1 MSTSDSLIS
10 DLYAAANGRVEWGV
24 ALGNIAK
31 FLNIWTIQVIGMDRR
46 TGHLMFSVH
55 GGSCSP
61 QAILDYVRHYNTIDP
76 RAKSALALPKDD
88 WLHCHEHFD
97 DDFVAQS
104 PFYQEFL
111 IPHGGRYLSA
121 TVLIDNDDV
130 VFLLG
135 MLQHGDRPPVAASEL
150 PLMNHFRYHFVE
162 AMRNMVH
169 LRESY
174 AELGMARELLSQFSY
189 PMLLVDE
196 TRGIWHRNDAAVQ
209 LLENG
214 LFVQER
220 GGMLACRDRDSDA
233 ALTEAIYSLDL
244 SAGRA
249 TTASSR
255 RAVPLRGVNGLHCI
269 ALVSAIK
276 PEQTMG
282 VFGHSARAL
291 IIFHDPKE
299 NRSELDPF
307 IVAECFDLTPAEA
320 RIAVQLANGASAKEI
335 ALRSGGSLA
344 TVRTQI
350 QRVMEK
356 TGVDRQADLIRML
369 LALPVRA

>member
-1 MSTSDSLIS
+1 MPTSGVLIS
-10 DLYAAANGRVEWGV
+10 DLYAAASGRVEWDV
-24 ALGNIAK
+24 ALGNIAN
-31 FLNIWTIQVIGMDRR
+31 FLDLWIVQVLGVDKR

-61 QAILDYVRHYNTIDP
+61 QTMLDYFRHYSAIDP
-76 RAKSALALPKDD
+76 RNKPALALPQGE
-88 WLHCHEHFD
+88 WMHCHEHLD
-97 DDFVAQS
+97 DNFVAQS
-104 PFYQEFL
+104 PFYQDFL
-111 IPHGGRYLSA
+111 IPSGGRYASG
-121 TVLIDNDDV
+121 TVLLDNEDV
-130 VFLLG
+130 VFILA
-135 MLQHGDRPPVAASEL
+135 MLRHGDRPHVTDDDL
-150 PLMNHFRYHFVE
+150 PLMNHFRYHFTE
-162 AMRNMVH
+162 AIRNMVH

-174 AELGMARELLSQFSY
+174 AELGMARELLRQFSY

-196 TRGIWHRNDAAVQ
+196 TRGIWHRNDAALE
-209 LLENG
+209 LLQSG

-220 GGMLACRDRDSDA
+220 GGMLACRDKDSDA

-244 SAGRA
+244 SAGRS
-249 TTASSR
+249 TTASTR
-255 RAVPLRGVNGLHCI
+255 RAVQLRGVNGMPCI

-291 IIFHDPKE
+291 IIFHDPQQT
-299 NRSELDPF
+299 RSELDPF

-320 RIAVQLANGASAKEI
+320 RIATQLANGASAKEI

-356 TGVDRQADLIRML
+356 TGVERQADLIRML